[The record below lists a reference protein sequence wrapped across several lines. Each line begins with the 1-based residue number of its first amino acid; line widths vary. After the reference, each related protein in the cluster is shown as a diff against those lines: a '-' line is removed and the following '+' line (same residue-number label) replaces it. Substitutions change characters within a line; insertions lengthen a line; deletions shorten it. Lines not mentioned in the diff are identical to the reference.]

1 MVLTSDKSEKRFSI
15 AYRDFPEAF
24 AHPRLVVF
32 NPDKAADAIRPSLRA
47 FARWTFPP
55 KVTFTIEA
63 RLEGGVTPVDLRAI
77 MDAFIYAGA
86 RDVNPTSAIRPV
98 FQQFSAK
105 APAQVIGPP

>member
-1 MVLTSDKSEKRFSI
+1 MVHAVITSESIVLTSDKSEKRFSI

-86 RDVNPTSAIRPV
+86 RDVKYQERA
-98 FQQFSAK
+98 
-105 APAQVIGPP
+105 